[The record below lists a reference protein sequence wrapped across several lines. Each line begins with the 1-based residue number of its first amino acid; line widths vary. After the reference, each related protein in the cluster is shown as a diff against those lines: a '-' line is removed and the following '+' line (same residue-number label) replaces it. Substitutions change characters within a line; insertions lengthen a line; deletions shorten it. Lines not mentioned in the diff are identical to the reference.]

1 MTHDR
6 NIDLHLLACLDAL
19 LTERQ
24 VTRAAE
30 RMNMTQPGMSNALAR
45 LRQKFQD
52 ELLVRTS
59 HGMVPTERA
68 LELAASVKAA
78 LMHVDAALSHQSEFT
93 PEKARF
99 TYKIAIS
106 DYVSLLLMPALM
118 NDLLKEAPAVKVT
131 TSASDAKRLREWL
144 EEGECQLSIGYYTD
158 LADGMHSSE
167 LLTDEMCC
175 IAREGHPSLR
185 GHISLEQYIEQPH
198 VLMVGGSQAATFEV
212 MADEALRALGLARRI
227 VMRLPSL
234 LVVPAV
240 VAGSDMIATVPRR
253 LARICRESLPLQVME
268 LPVEVP
274 TYRLLMV
281 WHERTQHDGAQRWLR
296 QKIRHL
302 AQGLHAASR
311 VPKQT
316 AAPSDREAIGVRR
329 SGRQRL
335 GEPLR

>member
-1 MTHDR
+1 MIHDR

-52 ELLVRTS
+52 PLLVRTS

-68 LELAASVKAA
+68 LELAASVRAA
-78 LMHVDAALSHQSEFT
+78 LMHVDAALAHHGEFI
-93 PEKARF
+93 PENARVS
-99 TYKIAIS
+99 YKIAIS

-118 NDLLKEAPAVKVT
+118 DDLLKKAPGVKVT

-144 EEGECQLSIGYYTD
+144 EEGECHLSIGYYAD

-175 IAREGHPSLR
+175 IAREGHPALR
-185 GHISLEQYIEQPH
+185 GRISLEQYIEQPH

-212 MADEALRALGLARRI
+212 MADEALSALGLARRI
-227 VMRLPSL
+227 VMRMPSL

-240 VAGSDMIATVPRR
+240 VAGSEMIATVPRR
-253 LARICRESLPLQVME
+253 LARIYRESLPLQVME

-302 AQGLHAASR
+302 AKGVGAAMR
-311 VPKQT
+311 VPQQT
-316 AAPSDREAIGVRR
+316 APSNREPIGVRGG
-329 SGRQRL
+329 GRPRL
-335 GEPLR
+335 GQPLR